1 MLSGR
6 KSGEQRVGLFVCIE
20 RRIVK
25 IVRRAAS
32 SQGVFVFGGG
42 SRVNGSD
49 PGLALGSCPPQKGRI
64 ALHMTYSTRHLLKF
78 TAHSPSSPAFVRSAL
93 LQTETKSTG

>member
-64 ALHMTYSTRHLLKF
+64 ALHMTYSTRQF
-78 TAHSPSSPAFVRSAL
+78 TVHSPSSPAFVRSAL
-93 LQTETKSTG
+93 LQTETESTG